1 VATVRI
7 PESLARLFFGAER
20 RYEIDEPTVLAL
32 IDALDRLHLGM
43 RDRLCDGRPEI
54 RRHINIFVDGEKAGL
69 STRLTEKSEV
79 DIIPA
84 ASGG

>member
-7 PESLARLFFGAER
+7 PESLARLFFGAQR
-20 RYEIDEPTVLAL
+20 RYELDEATIFDV
-32 IDALDRLHLGM
+32 INALDRLHLGM

-54 RRHINIFVDGEKAGL
+54 RQYINIFVDGEKATLG
-69 STRLTEKSEV
+69 TRLTAKSEV